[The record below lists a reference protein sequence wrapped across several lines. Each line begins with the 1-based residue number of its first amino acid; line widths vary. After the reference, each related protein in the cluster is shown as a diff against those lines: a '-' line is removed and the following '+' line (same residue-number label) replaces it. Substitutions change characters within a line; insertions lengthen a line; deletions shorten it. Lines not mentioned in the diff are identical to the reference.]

1 MMISKINTISSNT
14 NTKGKAMK
22 LIKLLNQLFRTNFKT
37 SLDLYISSKSPTC
50 AADVEKYQ
58 REYFDK
64 KATGYFYQ

>member
-1 MMISKINTISSNT
+1 
-14 NTKGKAMK
+14 MK
-22 LIKLLNQLFRTNFKT
+22 VKRVNVKLFRTNFKT